1 MLLSEM
7 SLEYKRSQIVLRTRI
22 RELRAAARA
31 AADPGDALDWK
42 AVPKTWSRSAGR
54 PESWRSSRPGIM
66 KGAIIKMKSTRYEG
80 PFDTRASEWIGDM
93 SAWRQAN
100 DPDNSEQRERL
111 FRNLHKVMRDELTP
125 RQRQMVEMYYFQ
137 KKNIPKIAEELGLNR
152 STVSRTLNRGMG
164 RIQKYLKYSF

>member
-1 MLLSEM
+1 
-7 SLEYKRSQIVLRTRI
+7 
-22 RELRAAARA
+22 
-31 AADPGDALDWK
+31 
-42 AVPKTWSRSAGR
+42 
-54 PESWRSSRPGIM
+54 
-66 KGAIIKMKSTRYEG
+66 MKSTRYEG

-152 STVSRTLNRGMG
+152 STVSRTLYRGMS
-164 RIQKYLKYSF
+164 RIRKYLKYSF